1 MIFILFHNFRKI
13 PIYCIIYV
21 RSMCYLYFSTISSSI
36 PNNQTINCSALII
49 ICISFPHSIIVV
61 SYYSKLD
68 FNFLFQP
75 FLKFHICRNQMFVL
89 LFFLLQHRFVCII
102 SLLKATEYNYRR
114 KIAFDNNG
122 RLKCN
127 TTRPLLV

>member
-13 PIYCIIYV
+13 PIYCVIYV

-89 LFFLLQHRFVCII
+89 LFFYDKTDLYASYHYSKLQNII
-102 SLLKATEYNYRR
+102 TGGKLPL
-114 KIAFDNNG
+114 I
-122 RLKCN
+122 
-127 TTRPLLV
+127 TTADSSVTQHAHC